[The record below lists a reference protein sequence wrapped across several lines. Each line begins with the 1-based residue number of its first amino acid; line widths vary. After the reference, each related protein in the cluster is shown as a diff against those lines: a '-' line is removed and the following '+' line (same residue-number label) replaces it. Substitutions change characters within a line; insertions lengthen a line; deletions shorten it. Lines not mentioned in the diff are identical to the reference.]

1 MAVHVRCPLCEE
13 RKARRDCPALGRTI
27 CSVCCGTKRLVE
39 ISCPPT
45 CPYLSSAQQHPP
57 AIVQRRRER
66 DMSFFL
72 PLVSDLS
79 EPQYRLMLYF
89 QATAAQHAVGAV
101 PSLRDQ
107 DVAEATAA
115 LAGTLETA
123 GKGIIYEHQAA
134 SIPAQRLVAAHREG
148 MTELTREAGSQT
160 PRLERDAAVALRRM
174 EHGAKTAATAL
185 GGDDPPVF

>member
-1 MAVHVRCPLCEE
+1 
-13 RKARRDCPALGRTI
+13 
-27 CSVCCGTKRLVE
+27 
-39 ISCPPT
+39 
-45 CPYLSSAQQHPP
+45 
-57 AIVQRRRER
+57 
-66 DMSFFL
+66 MSFFL

-134 SIPAQRLVAAHREG
+134 SIPAQRLVSEFRKALG
-148 MTELTREAGSQT
+148 ELTRESGAQT
-160 PRLERDAAVALRRM
+160 SRLERDAAVALRRI
-174 EHGAKTAATAL
+174 EHGAKTASSAL
-185 GGDDPPVF
+185 AGDDQPVFLSLLSRIMVAAGASEGPQGSESPATGPAAGETGSGLIIPG